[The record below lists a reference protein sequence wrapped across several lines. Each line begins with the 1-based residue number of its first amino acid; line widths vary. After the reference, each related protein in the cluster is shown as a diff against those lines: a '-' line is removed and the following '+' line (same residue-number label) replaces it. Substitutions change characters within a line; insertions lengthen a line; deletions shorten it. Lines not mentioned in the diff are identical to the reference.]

1 MKNMEKDIKQIQS
14 SITMTVLLVSF
25 SMLFATLFLGYFVFR
40 VRSTVWPPMG
50 MTDINLYYPTLSTLI
65 ILLSSGFYYLFEKN
79 HKSKNLLMLSFL
91 LGLGFCST
99 QIMVWRDLALQ
110 GITQSSGVFGSMLY
124 GFTWIHIAHVFMGIV
139 LLGWLNLSFFIF
151 KKSPNKHL
159 IRVKNIG
166 LFWHFLGLVWL
177 LMYLFLFVF

>member
-1 MKNMEKDIKQIQS
+1 
-14 SITMTVLLVSF
+14 
-25 SMLFATLFLGYFVFR
+25 
-40 VRSTVWPPMG
+40 MG
-50 MTDINLYYPTLSTLI
+50 MTDINQLSDFEYSYHSSASSLFTIYLKKI
-65 ILLSSGFYYLFEKN
+65 ISPKPNWYSLVKN
-79 HKSKNLLMLSFL
+79 L

-99 QIMVWRDLALQ
+99 QIMVWEIWLYREF
-110 GITQSSGVFGSMLY
+110 TQSSGVFGSMLY
-124 GFTWIHIAHVFMGIV
+124 GFTWIHIAHVLMGIV
-139 LLGWLNLSFFIF
+139 LLGWLNLSFFIL